1 MKMKRL
7 LPSALAL
14 AVTYAHA
21 DQALEQVIVTGTYN
35 PTSVEHITSAVS
47 VLDRATIESLNKTN
61 LADLLHA
68 IPGILVER
76 QGGPG
81 GLAVA
86 SIRGGDSNYTVVMI
100 DGVAMNDPGNTRG
113 GAFDL
118 GSINPD
124 SIERIEVVRGP
135 QSAIYGAD
143 ALAGVINI
151 ISLRPRDG
159 HQQTLTASG
168 GAEGY
173 QQVGFSALGA
183 TDTTDYSFQARA
195 RDSGEPVAGSQ
206 AKDSEANLRLGWK
219 PSDAHHITASLRYF
233 DGERSSYP
241 EQSGG
246 PEFAESPDL
255 DQTDFTDKSGALG
268 WKYQI
273 TEQWKSN
280 LQATLYRRSEDY
292 SSPGI
297 APYMAIPP
305 NGAKTEFERQQ
316 LAWIN
321 TLGTEG
327 KLWANMGL
335 EHRNEK
341 SDSTGYLDYGV
352 LMPTDFSLE
361 RATESVFVNLNA
373 QANDQLLLQA
383 STRNDDTEGYGN
395 KTLSKLGLRYEA
407 SNQITLRANLG
418 NGYKLPSFLA
428 LGHALIRN
436 PDLKPERV
444 KSWDVGATWQASE
457 NFSTGIDYFNNNYQ
471 DFIDFEAELFTNVN
485 REQVETSGVEWQ
497 AQWRSTDDRLSLNAN
512 ATYTDIDVKD
522 SESVLTNRPNW
533 RAGIAAAWQINDQW
547 RSSVDY
553 QQFGDQYA
561 TSQHTGDATLHTLE
575 GYDRIDATIFWTP
588 NNSLTLNFTLENLL
602 DKTAHTAVG
611 FPTSGLLWRAG
622 IRWKFSQ

>member
-1 MKMKRL
+1 MKMKRF
-7 LPSALAL
+7 LPGALAL
-14 AVTYAHA
+14 AMASAHA
-21 DQALEQVIVTGTYN
+21 EQALEQVIVNGSYN
-35 PTSVEHITSAVS
+35 PTTAKQITSAVS
-47 VLDRATIESLNKTN
+47 VLDRAEIVSLNKTN
-61 LADLLHA
+61 LADLLQT

-118 GSINPD
+118 GSISPD

-151 ISLRPRDG
+151 ISLRPNAG
-159 HQQTLTASG
+159 HQQILTASG

-173 QQVGFSALGA
+173 QQAGFSALGA
-183 TDTTDYSFQARA
+183 TDTTDYSFQART
-195 RDSGEPVAGSQ
+195 RDSGEPVQGSQ
-206 AKDSEANLRLGWK
+206 AKDSEVNLRLGWK

-246 PEFAESPDL
+246 PEFAESTSL

-273 TEQWKSN
+273 AEQWKSN
-280 LQATLYRRSEDY
+280 LQATVYRRNEDY
-292 SSPGI
+292 ASPGI
-297 APYMAIPP
+297 SPYMAIPP

-316 LAWIN
+316 VSWVN
-321 TLGTEG
+321 TVGNEG

-361 RATESVFVNLNA
+361 RNTKSVFVNFNV
-373 QANDQLLLQA
+373 QANDQLLVQA
-383 STRNDDTEGYGN
+383 STRNDDSDNFGN
-395 KTLSKLGLRYEA
+395 KTLSMLGLRYEA
-407 SNQITLRANLG
+407 SEQITLRANLG

-444 KSWDVGATWQASE
+444 KSWDLGVTWQATE
-457 NFSTGIDYFNNNYQ
+457 QLSTGVDYFNNTYR
-471 DFIDFEAELFTNVN
+471 DFIDFDAELFTNVN
-485 REQVETSGVEWQ
+485 RDQVKTSGVEWQ
-497 AQWRSTDDRLSLNAN
+497 AQWHSADDKLSLNAN

-522 SESVLTNRPNW
+522 SESVLTGRPNW
-533 RAGIAAAWQINDQW
+533 RAGIAAAWQFNDQW
-547 RSSVDY
+547 RSSLDY

-561 TSQHTGDATLHTLE
+561 TSQHTGDATLHTLA
-575 GYDRIDATIFWTP
+575 GYDRIDANIFWTP
-588 NNSLTLNFTLENLL
+588 NDSLTLNFTVENLL

-611 FPTSGLLWRAG
+611 FPTPGILWRAG
-622 IRWKFSQ
+622 LRWNFSQ